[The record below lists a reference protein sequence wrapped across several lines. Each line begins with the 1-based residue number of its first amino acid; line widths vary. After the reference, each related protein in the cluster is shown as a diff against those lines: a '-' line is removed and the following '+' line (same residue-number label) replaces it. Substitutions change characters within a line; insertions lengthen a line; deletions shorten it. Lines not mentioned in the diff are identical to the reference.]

1 MLNKHRV
8 LSIFLLVALF
18 VTTVVFAGCY
28 HEHSYGNW
36 IVNETQHWRE
46 CKCGRKNYVHDHNID
61 SFIIDKE
68 ATESETGLKHGWC
81 SGCEQNITVTIPVLI
96 HKHDFTGEYQAD
108 NSIHWHECSCGEK
121 RDLGNHIVNDWNIEK
136 EPTADAEGIKNGICE
151 ICDKTVT
158 QKIPATGQSHEHDF
172 SSWSSNSN
180 EHWHECSCGEE
191 SDRGNHVKNWKVIK
205 PATTTE
211 EGSKQLEC
219 TVCHK
224 VFETETIS
232 KLPSAIRTVDLY
244 AINDFHGAVNNISS
258 VGGYLKERK
267 NSNANTVLI
276 NSGDMFQGSIES
288 NSNRGK
294 LLTDCMDVIGFDS
307 FTYGNHEF
315 DWGLNNLESLA
326 QASSTKF
333 LGANIYHW
341 NANTKEWGT
350 FASELAEQYVVKTLD
365 NGLKVG
371 IIGVIGQAQIT
382 SISSNLV
389 QTIGFK
395 DPLPII
401 KELSNTLRQT
411 EGCDVVVV
419 SAHVGPQGLVGE
431 KDENEA
437 PSTAGGLNGYVDA
450 VFCAH
455 THQVQYYYVDGVPF
469 IQGGSSGSHVS
480 HIQLEVDGN
489 GNVSCKGGENI
500 SRSSSWSNL
509 ILSDIDDLVDNSNE
523 QIKDERNQY
532 LTTLSANLN
541 SSNQV
546 PRLAC
551 RAIAEYAISQGYDI
565 SLAIVNNA
573 RAALY
578 SGEIYYPDLY
588 KSLPFDNV
596 IYIAK
601 VLGSDLL
608 NEVEYGSTYNGQK
621 SYGNSI
627 WRVDGE
633 AIQSGEYYYIAV
645 IDYLLFHQ
653 NTSREYNYFP
663 SAFTSGFDPVPL
675 QNNGNDY
682 NYRLITRDYML
693 NNVVNTTD
701 YTVANANTDNSKIRQ
716 NVSLDLNGGSSSGES
731 TTPLHKGT
739 LNDPY
744 SVADAI
750 MLAGKSGTSADGS
763 QGYVK
768 GVISNMDY
776 IVRGTSSDD
785 IGKIYIKDIDT
796 GVNLYIYY
804 ITKYN
809 GATKGSN
816 WTWDENGQLSN
827 GELQVGDEVVLY
839 AKSLYAY
846 NGNPQIGSGYC
857 VSINGMETN

>member
-36 IVNETQHWRE
+36 IVNETQHWKE
-46 CKCGRKNYVHDHNID
+46 CKCGRKNYVHDHTIE
-61 SFIIDKE
+61 SFTVDKE
-68 ATESETGLKHGWC
+68 ATENETGSKHGYC
-81 SGCEQNITVTIPVLI
+81 NGCEREITVTIPKLT
-96 HKHDFTGEYQAD
+96 HKHDFTGAYQAD
-108 NSIHWHECSCGEK
+108 NSMHWHECSCGEK
-121 RDLGNHIVNDWNIEK
+121 RDSGNHTVNNWNIEK
-136 EPTADAEGIKNGICE
+136 EPTADTDGIKNGTCE
-151 ICDKTVT
+151 ICNNTVT
-158 QKIPATGQSHEHDF
+158 QRIPATGQTHEHDF

-180 EHWHECSCGEE
+180 EHWRECSCGEE

-294 LLTDCMDVIGFDS
+294 LLTDCMDVIGFDA

-401 KELSNTLRQT
+401 KELSVTLRET

-431 KDENEA
+431 KDENKA

-455 THQVQYYYVDGVPF
+455 SHQVQYYYVDGVPF
-469 IQGGSSGSHVS
+469 IQGGSSGSYVS

-509 ILSDIDDLVDNSNE
+509 VLSDIDDLVDNANE

-532 LTTLSANLN
+532 LTNLSANLN

-551 RAIAEYAISQGYDI
+551 RAIAEFAVSQEYDI

-578 SGEIYYPDLY
+578 SGDVYYPDLY

-596 IYIAK
+596 IYVAK

-608 NEVEYGSTYNGQK
+608 KEAEYMSSGR
-621 SYGNSI
+621 YGNSI
-627 WRVDGE
+627 WRVSGE
-633 AIQSGEYYYIAV
+633 AIQSGKYYYIAV

-675 QNNGNDY
+675 RNNGNDY
-682 NYRLITRDYML
+682 NYREITRDYML
-693 NNVVNTTD
+693 NNTLNTDDYRINNNYNDNSLIRNAVDIENGGGGGTVVPPVTSSEPTHAGTLAD
-701 YTVANANTDNSKIRQ
+701 PYTVADALILASRATTSGSGAGKGYIIGIVSDITGMSRGSTSDDLGRIYIR
-716 NVSLDLNGGSSSGES
+716 GESGEEIYVYFCPNLKALRKEITGNGS
-731 TTPLHKGT
+731 TKEYCKTVSCPLE
-739 LNDPY
+739 
-744 SVADAI
+744 
-750 MLAGKSGTSADGS
+750 M
-763 QGYVK
+763 
-768 GVISNMDY
+768 
-776 IVRGTSSDD
+776 R
-785 IGKIYIKDIDT
+785 
-796 GVNLYIYY
+796 
-804 ITKYN
+804 
-809 GATKGSN
+809 
-816 WTWDENGQLSN
+816 
-827 GELQVGDEVVLY
+827 
-839 AKSLYAY
+839 
-846 NGNPQIGSGYC
+846 
-857 VSINGMETN
+857 